1 MSSDREALIA
11 LFRSANG
18 KFWIKKINWM
28 SDLPY
33 SKWYGI
39 QVNSSGH
46 VANLSLRSNYLQ
58 GSIES
63 IRNWGCLKNIITLC
77 LMDNSIQGSI
87 PAAISDMETL
97 EELDLSWN
105 QLTGHIPSSVYS
117 MKTLKILKL
126 EHNQLQGEISYELGQ
141 LNKLT
146 FLNLSFNKFSG
157 KIWFIDDDF
166 FEH

>member
-1 MSSDREALIA
+1 
-11 LFRSANG
+11 
-18 KFWIKKINWM
+18 
-28 SDLPY
+28 
-33 SKWYGI
+33 
-39 QVNSSGH
+39 
-46 VANLSLRSNYLQ
+46 
-58 GSIES
+58 
-63 IRNWGCLKNIITLC
+63 
-77 LMDNSIQGSI
+77 
-87 PAAISDMETL
+87 
-97 EELDLSWN
+97 
-105 QLTGHIPSSVYS
+105 LTGHIPSSVYS